1 MEKYTK
7 FIPKFSI
14 GDIIRYKGFRYEIV
28 DIVMGEKF
36 YSYSVRCLESKFI
49 VEDYM
54 EEIVTSIGMKGE
66 NNMELVE
73 SAKKQEEWI
82 PQEGDIVRKKGTEKP
97 LFQLCSKIGY
107 ASFSFVQIMENGAAG
122 GEIYINTL
130 VSEYELVE
138 RPKKLEEA
146 VEDLVKPL
154 FEPLKKYFQNKKE
167 LEDFIKNVDIQK
179 ETEKFKEEV
188 LLKEANDFNSILVSY
203 GSDCYRQGMKNI
215 IEQCKKY
222 LTNEKV

>member
-7 FIPKFSI
+7 YIPKFSI
-14 GDIIRYKGFRYEIV
+14 GDIIKYKGFRYEIV
-28 DIVMGEKF
+28 DIVTGEKF
-36 YSYSVRCLESKFI
+36 YSYSVRCLESTFI
-49 VEDYM
+49 VEDYI
-54 EEIVTSIGMKGE
+54 EEIVISIGMKSE

-82 PQEGDIVRKKGTEKP
+82 PQEGDIFRKKGTEKP
-97 LFQLCSKIGY
+97 LFQLCSKINY
-107 ASFSFVQIMENGAAG
+107 SCFSFVQIMESGIGG
-122 GEIYINTL
+122 GEIYDSIL

-146 VEDLVKPL
+146 VEDLL
-154 FEPLKKYFQNKKE
+154 EPLRKYFQNKKE
-167 LEDFIKNVDIQK
+167 LEDFIRNVNIQK

-188 LLKEANDFNSILVSY
+188 LLKQANDFNSIFVSY
-203 GSDCYRQGMKNI
+203 GSDCYRLGMQNI

-222 LTNEKV
+222 LIND

>member
-28 DIVMGEKF
+28 DIVTGEKF

-49 VEDYM
+49 VEDYI

-66 NNMELVE
+66 SNMELVE
-73 SAKKQEEWI
+73 KKENEWI

-97 LFQLCSKIGY
+97 LFQLCSKTGY
-107 ASFSFVQIMENGAAG
+107 ASFSFVQIMESGIAG
-122 GEIYINTL
+122 GEIYDSTL

-146 VEDLVKPL
+146 VDDLLEPL
-154 FEPLKKYFQNKKE
+154 FEPLRKCFQNKKE
-167 LEDFIKNVDIQK
+167 LEDFIRNVNIQK

-188 LLKEANDFNSILVSY
+188 LLKQANGFNSILASY
-203 GSDCYRQGMKNI
+203 GSDCYRQGMQNI

-222 LTNEKV
+222 LSND

>member
-1 MEKYTK
+1 
-7 FIPKFSI
+7 
-14 GDIIRYKGFRYEIV
+14 
-28 DIVMGEKF
+28 
-36 YSYSVRCLESKFI
+36 
-49 VEDYM
+49 M

-97 LFQLCSKIGY
+97 LFQLCSKTGY

-138 RPKKLEEA
+138 RPKKLEET

-154 FEPLKKYFQNKKE
+154 FEPLKKYKDETMDEESVEWVLYDRENE
-167 LEDFIKNVDIQK
+167 IEINENVY
-179 ETEKFKEEV
+179 FH
-188 LLKEANDFNSILVSY
+188 FS
-203 GSDCYRQGMKNI
+203 
-215 IEQCKKY
+215 
-222 LTNEKV
+222 

>member
-28 DIVMGEKF
+28 DIVTGEKF

-73 SAKKQEEWI
+73 NAKKQEEWI
-82 PQEGDIVRKKGTEKP
+82 PQEGDIFRKKGTEKP
-97 LFQLCSKIGY
+97 LYQLCSKVSY
-107 ASFSFVQIMENGAAG
+107 SCFSFVQIMESGIAG
-122 GEIYINTL
+122 GEIYDSIL

-138 RPKKLEEA
+138 RPKKLEES
-146 VEDLVKPL
+146 VEDLL
-154 FEPLKKYFQNKKE
+154 EPLLEPLRKYFQNKKE
-167 LEDFIKNVDIQK
+167 LEDFIRNVNIQK

-188 LLKEANDFNSILVSY
+188 LLKEANDFNSIFVSY
-203 GSDCYRQGMKNI
+203 GSDCYRLGMQNI

-222 LTNEKV
+222 LTNV